1 MHAKTAGF
9 VPPKLK
15 LIFVGG
21 SMAGNFSSES
31 SEIDLTEMK
40 KNDGKESYKIFV
52 CSIVHTTLLNTKAV
66 TNAVHTR
73 GLLMR

>member
-21 SMAGNFSSES
+21 SMPGDFSSES
-31 SEIDLTEMK
+31 IEIDLTEMK
-40 KNDGKESYKIFV
+40 KIMARNHINFLFV
-52 CSIVHTTLLNTKAV
+52 PLYIQPC
-66 TNAVHTR
+66 
-73 GLLMR
+73 